1 MFGFVGSASA
11 FTTQLK
17 KQMDQ
22 QQMDAKIIN
31 NHNMTAN
38 GFFLTRSQDAANE
51 QAFLALATEMINERL
66 KEKSLRSSN
75 VLDNLV
81 LLEDLVHVVTDQI
94 SERRAEF
101 NISPEG
107 LYGFIF
113 LTTVGCLSAYNE
125 KIRRIKESTK
135 LTRVP
140 VQSRD
145 GRQDRQDGRAHDRE
159 DRQERQVRPVR
170 EDGYERQR
178 EQIRRDEYRG
188 RRDDRDGRQSRGG
201 YYGVRNRSRS
211 R

>member
-1 MFGFVGSASA
+1 
-11 FTTQLK
+11 
-17 KQMDQ
+17 MDH

-51 QAFLALATEMINERL
+51 QAFLALATDLINERL

-81 LLEDLVHVVTDQI
+81 VLEDIVQFITDTLN
-94 SERRAEF
+94 ERRVEF

-107 LYGFIF
+107 LYGYVWV
-113 LTTVGCLSAYNE
+113 TTIGCLSAYNE

-140 VQSRD
+140 MRQERHDRPEDRRD
-145 GRQDRQDGRAHDRE
+145 QREDRRDQRDQRPVDRQRREDDYQYQGRRQDRG
-159 DRQERQVRPVR
+159 
-170 EDGYERQR
+170 R
-178 EQIRRDEYRG
+178 EQYVPQ
-188 RRDDRDGRQSRGG
+188 DGRQSRGG
-201 YYGVRNRSRS
+201 YYGASRARSRS

>member
-1 MFGFVGSASA
+1 
-11 FTTQLK
+11 
-17 KQMDQ
+17 MDQ

-38 GFFLTRSQDAANE
+38 GFFLTRSQDASNE
-51 QAFLALATEMINERL
+51 QSFLALATEMINERL

-81 LLEDLVHVVTDQI
+81 LLEDLVQVVTDQI

-101 NISPEG
+101 NISPDG
-107 LYGFIF
+107 LYGFMWV
-113 LTTVGCLSAYNE
+113 TTIGCLSAYNE

-140 VQSRD
+140 IQRQAAGQDRQDRSAGQD
-145 GRQDRQDGRAHDRE
+145 RQDRQDRN
-159 DRQERQVRPVR
+159 
-170 EDGYERQR
+170 DGYERPR

-188 RRDDRDGRQSRGG
+188 RRDGRDGRDARERDDRDGRQSRGG

>member
-1 MFGFVGSASA
+1 
-11 FTTQLK
+11 
-17 KQMDQ
+17 
-22 QQMDAKIIN
+22 MDAKIIN

-75 VLDNLV
+75 VLDNLPV
-81 LLEDLVHVVTDQI
+81 LEDIVQFIADSL

-107 LYGFIF
+107 LYAYVWV
-113 LTTVGCLSAYNE
+113 TTIGCISAYNE

-140 VQSRD
+140 IRHERD
-145 GRQDRQDGRAHDRE
+145 E
-159 DRQERQVRPVR
+159 RQERHPPRR
-170 EDGYERQR
+170 EDDYQFQGRNR
-178 EQIRRDEYRG
+178 GGDRGDRGRDERRG
-188 RRDDRDGRQSRGG
+188 RQEYMPQDGRQSRGG
-201 YYGVRNRSRS
+201 YYGASRTRSRS